1 MDTAKPAAA
10 SSANDNKRV
19 APRQKTLK
27 SAKVVH
33 LTKWLAVD
41 CAVRDIS
48 ATGAKLQCKDQ
59 ISVPDEMRFVLIS
72 DNTIRKAKVAWR
84 HDDLIG
90 IEFTSEPERAP
101 PRKF

>member
-1 MDTAKPAAA
+1 MELTKSAAA
-10 SSANDNKRV
+10 SNADDNKRI
-19 APRQKTLK
+19 ATRSKTLK

-33 LTKWLAVD
+33 LTKWLVVD

-59 ISVPDEMRFVLIS
+59 MAVPNEIRFLLVS

-84 HDDLIG
+84 RDDLIG
-90 IEFTSEPERAP
+90 IEFTSEAERAP
-101 PRKF
+101 PRRF